1 METMKHRCT
10 GMESELA
17 ILLLDPQAVPAK
29 VRVHFEQCADCQQEL
44 AELQATMAVLDTW
57 ESPEPNPYFLTRLE
71 ARMRDERQAAPEGW
85 FARLRDRLTYGPSLH
100 VRPLAAMAM
109 AVVLLLGGGGYLGV
123 TDMDHTT
130 VPSTDAAVVHDLQT
144 LDNNAQLLD
153 QMEAMS
159 TAPDNGSD

>member
-1 METMKHRCT
+1 
-10 GMESELA
+10 
-17 ILLLDPQAVPAK
+17 
-29 VRVHFEQCADCQQEL
+29 
-44 AELQATMAVLDTW
+44 
-57 ESPEPNPYFLTRLE
+57 
-71 ARMRDERQAAPEGW
+71 MREERQAAPEGW
-85 FARLRDRLTYGPSLH
+85 FARLRDRLAFGPSLH

-144 LDNNAQLLD
+144 LDNNSQLLD

-159 TAPDNGSD
+159 TAPDNGGD